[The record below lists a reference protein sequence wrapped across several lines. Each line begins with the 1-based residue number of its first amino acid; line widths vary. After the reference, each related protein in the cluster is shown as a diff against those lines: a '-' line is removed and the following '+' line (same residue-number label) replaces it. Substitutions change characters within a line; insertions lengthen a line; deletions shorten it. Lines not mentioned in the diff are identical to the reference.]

1 MEMCR
6 VRQIFS
12 PHNYCVDLQSAYKV
26 KNNHVPLLHRA
37 DGTLI
42 NGLKRCA
49 DCGLSETYW
58 QRWPVCSRF
67 AVQLKR
73 ADKLCHAVRYVAEQ
87 FRLSFTREQAQANI
101 EARTILLNAENA
113 VLNEAEGF
121 IPKGPKAA

>member
-1 MEMCR
+1 MQFEGE
-6 VRQIFS
+6 V
-12 PHNYCVDLQSAYKV
+12 
-26 KNNHVPLLHRA
+26 
-37 DGTLI
+37 
-42 NGLKRCA
+42 
-49 DCGLSETYW
+49 E
-58 QRWPVCSRF
+58 VCIDPFHTACF

>member
-12 PHNYCVDLQSAYKV
+12 PHNHCVDLQRAYKV

-49 DCGLSETYW
+49 D
-58 QRWPVCSRF
+58 
-67 AVQLKR
+67 
-73 ADKLCHAVRYVAEQ
+73 
-87 FRLSFTREQAQANI
+87 
-101 EARTILLNAENA
+101 
-113 VLNEAEGF
+113 
-121 IPKGPKAA
+121 